1 MYTPREKVL
10 FILDATGSLTEQE
23 VHVVQQVCP
32 ELNFYPPYHD
42 IWRRDA
48 QLLAL
53 QEASSAISAGPAKNS
68 GEADRER
75 VLATLFERLDAAAE
89 LASYKPC
96 GGDGYGDR
104 YGMAPSPSMVDFL
117 VSFIPKLYALARKKY
132 RQEVLEEPRKRQESD
147 RSPMNIS
154 QDEPIV
160 VLMSGTSFIDAVYR
174 EFIHCV
180 LLYEE
185 RWKPPRYS
193 ELLHGMQAGYGNVA
207 HVMTRSSL
215 SFDQIRA
222 ILLSFSRFASRQTAN
237 IAYVTS
243 GRLQQLLSRLGELRQ
258 AEKCPLLRP
267 RRG

>member
-42 IWRRDA
+42 IWRRGA
-48 QLLAL
+48 QLAL

-89 LASYKPC
+89 LASHKPC

-117 VSFIPKLYALARKKY
+117 VSFIPKLDALARKKY

-147 RSPMNIS
+147 RSPMNLS

-258 AEKCPLLRP
+258 AEECPLLRP